1 MTKIEKIIWDGLNT
15 FETASEFNQIETGSK
30 KEVFENIKQRLSN
43 ENLLA
48 ICDNDLVFLF
58 ERDTEHLAKMHLF
71 SNSKTGLKKRFYVSG
86 QKVIKHFFDI
96 TKINKVWGMSPDE
109 RFAKVVGKSGFWKNE
124 GVLTESYL
132 NKNGEYVDQYIFG
145 VTRKDCYEFMRKL

>member
-1 MTKIEKIIWDGLNT
+1 MTKIEKIIWDSISSVDNINE
-15 FETASEFNQIETGSK
+15 FEQGEHSKEQI
-30 KEVFENIKQRLSN
+30 FQNIKERLSDN
-43 ENLLA
+43 SLLA
-48 ICDNDLVFLF
+48 ICDDDLVFLF
-58 ERDTEHLAKMHLF
+58 ERETNYVARMHLH

-96 TKINKVWGMSPDE
+96 TEINKVWGMSPDQ

-124 GVLTESYL
+124 GILTESHL